1 MFDVRTDQWFFF
13 RHLSIYIFLAVPPKK
28 SPKNTT
34 PQGGDGQILAVYDL
48 GGGTFDISILEIS
61 GGVAWPWWTRWWT
74 TWKGRGTPKKPVKK
88 AVNSQPFLIFWEFYG
103 FISFF
108 WVVLGLGCPNILN
121 WLLYFSR
128 NDIIYRNYITSL
140 TTLMGVRPFCICI
153 SNSEWTP
160 EVPRFN
166 LYVKFSWWCSFDQF
180 RLIQPQKLG
189 RVPDAL
195 VLDLIPFHF
204 FIHQIQICK
213 DTQTINV
220 DLKLPV
226 KQEHL

>member
-1 MFDVRTDQWFFF
+1 MLFQKDIIDSYLKKNSSMFDVRTDQWFFF

-108 WVVLGLGCPNILN
+108 FGLFWGWDVPIYSTGCST
-121 WLLYFSR
+121 F
-128 NDIIYRNYITSL
+128 
-140 TTLMGVRPFCICI
+140 
-153 SNSEWTP
+153 P
-160 EVPRFN
+160 EM
-166 LYVKFSWWCSFDQF
+166 
-180 RLIQPQKLG
+180 I
-189 RVPDAL
+189 
-195 VLDLIPFHF
+195 
-204 FIHQIQICK
+204 
-213 DTQTINV
+213 
-220 DLKLPV
+220 
-226 KQEHL
+226 